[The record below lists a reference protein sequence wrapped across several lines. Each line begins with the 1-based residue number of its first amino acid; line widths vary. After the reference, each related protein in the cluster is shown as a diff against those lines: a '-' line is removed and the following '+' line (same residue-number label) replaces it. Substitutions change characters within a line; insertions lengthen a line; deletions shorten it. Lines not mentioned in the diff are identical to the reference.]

1 MFRFLAGVA
10 QLVRALDCESGG
22 RGFEPHRSPH
32 FGHFG
37 YNNNM
42 ASKLKKLKDLERQ
55 LTVSVSVEDYE
66 SKYNTKLTKIK
77 SSAKLDGFRK
87 GNVPNDVLKQRYGD
101 SIHYEVLNELIQE
114 SYPLELRTQE
124 LKPASP
130 PAINIE
136 SEDPTKPISY
146 SAVFEVFPEV
156 KPKLS
161 RWTSYEKTAITL
173 EDSDVDLAITDI
185 TERYCHWHKADR
197 AAQEKD
203 QVVIDFE
210 GKIEGEGF
218 EGNQSK
224 DFKLV
229 IGSKSMIPGFED
241 HLLGKSSGDSF
252 AFKTHFP
259 EDYFKKDL
267 AGKETEFF
275 ISLHEVQEMHKA
287 EINKELFET
296 LAMEGV
302 EDEAGFRAE
311 ILKRMKGEIE
321 QQEKSLTKESLYETL
336 LKGND
341 FKVPKATVDEQADL
355 MRKDSLMRMGQTPE
369 NAADDL
375 FPQEDFLEN
384 AEKRV
389 RLDLLF
395 SALLKKYEL
404 EVQESDLETFI
415 EEEASKY
422 KDAEQFKTWIQSQPQ
437 QLDQYK
443 MVILENLLIEKL
455 ESDLKSKV
463 KVIKFS
469 ELANK

>member
-1 MFRFLAGVA
+1 
-10 QLVRALDCESGG
+10 
-22 RGFEPHRSPH
+22 
-32 FGHFG
+32 
-37 YNNNM
+37 
-42 ASKLKKLKDLERQ
+42 
-55 LTVSVSVEDYE
+55 
-66 SKYNTKLTKIK
+66 
-77 SSAKLDGFRK
+77 
-87 GNVPNDVLKQRYGD
+87 
-101 SIHYEVLNELIQE
+101 
-114 SYPLELRTQE
+114 
-124 LKPASP
+124 
-130 PAINIE
+130 
-136 SEDPTKPISY
+136 
-146 SAVFEVFPEV
+146 
-156 KPKLS
+156 
-161 RWTSYEKTAITL
+161 
-173 EDSDVDLAITDI
+173 
-185 TERYCHWHKADR
+185 
-197 AAQEKD
+197 
-203 QVVIDFE
+203 VIDFE
-210 GKIEGEGF
+210 GKIDGKSF

-241 HLLGKSSGDSF
+241 NLLKKSAGDTFS
-252 AFKTHFP
+252 FKTNFP

-275 ISLHEVQEMHKA
+275 ITLHEVQEMHKA
-287 EINKELFET
+287 TIDKELFET
-296 LAMEGV
+296 LAMEDV

-341 FKVPKATVDEQADL
+341 FKVPKS

-369 NAADDL
+369 NAAEDL
-375 FPQEDFLEN
+375 FPKEDFLEN

-404 EVQESDLETFI
+404 EVQEADLEKFI
-415 EEEASKY
+415 EEESSKY
-422 KDAEQFKTWIQSQPQ
+422 KDADQFKTWIQSQPQ